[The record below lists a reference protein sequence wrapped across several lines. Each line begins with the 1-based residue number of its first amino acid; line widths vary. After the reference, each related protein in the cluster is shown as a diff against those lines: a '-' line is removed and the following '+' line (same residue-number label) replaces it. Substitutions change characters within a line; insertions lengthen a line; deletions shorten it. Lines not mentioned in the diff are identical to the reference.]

1 MHPRFRVGAA
11 AAAVLLLVAAC
22 GSSAST
28 PTPAPT
34 PAPTPPPA
42 ASSAAALPSGLP
54 AGSFGLPD
62 MHQAPDLEAEIPGDV
77 NGVTLTKLSF
87 NGAGMASLGGSS
99 EEFMAVLG
107 TLGKTPAD
115 FTAAVATDMGGG
127 SLDVSAIRIAGVDAN
142 ALYQAFAADVKTNTP
157 NVQLSQVSLGGRTVT
172 KGVDPSDSSGG
183 AQYVYTKG
191 DTLFVVSTTD
201 EGLATAAIQKLP

>member
-34 PAPTPPPA
+34 PAPTPTPA
-42 ASSAAALPSGLP
+42 ASSAAALP

-115 FTAAVATDMGGG
+115 FTAAVATDMGTS

-142 ALYQAFAADVKTNTP
+142 ALYQAFAADVKKNTP
-157 NVQLSQVSLGGRTVT
+157 NVQLSQVSLGGKTVT
-172 KGVDPSDSSGG
+172 KGVDPSDTSGG

-201 EGLATAAIQKLP
+201 EGLATAALQKLP